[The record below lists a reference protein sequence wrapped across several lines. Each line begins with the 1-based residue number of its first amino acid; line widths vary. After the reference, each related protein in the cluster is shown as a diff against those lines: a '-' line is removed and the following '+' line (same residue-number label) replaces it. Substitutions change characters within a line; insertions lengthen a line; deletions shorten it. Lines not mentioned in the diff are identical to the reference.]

1 MAEFIN
7 KDLAMSA
14 ECATWATGKY
24 AKENANE
31 HFIRG
36 LETYK
41 EWLKNLPIADVAEV
55 KHGRWVVRHRHEH
68 YPSCK
73 PYDENVC
80 PFCRRADHNGDGMY
94 CGYCG
99 AKMDGKECV

>member
-7 KDLAMSA
+7 KELAMSA

-36 LETYK
+36 IETYK
-41 EWLKNLPIADVAEV
+41 EWLKNLPTADVAEV
-55 KHGRWVVRHRHEH
+55 KHGYWVDGV
-68 YPSCK
+68 CTNCGVKK
-73 PYDENVC
+73 PIITAYRGFSDVVYQYQGELNYC
-80 PFCRRADHNGDGMY
+80 PN
-94 CGYCG
+94 CG
-99 AKMDGKECV
+99 AKMDGGK